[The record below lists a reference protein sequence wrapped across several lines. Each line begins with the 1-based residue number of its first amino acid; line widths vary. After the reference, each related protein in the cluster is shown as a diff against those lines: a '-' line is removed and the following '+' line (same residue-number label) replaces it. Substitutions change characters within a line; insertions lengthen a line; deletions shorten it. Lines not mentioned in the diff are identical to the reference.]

1 MELLA
6 AQLGVIFFGMLVFA
20 ADSVIRVTKPAA
32 FQRPTR
38 AIAERAPM
46 PATAAKVVK
55 VTSAAWSANGPQLAA
70 A

>member
-6 AQLGVIFFGMLVFA
+6 AQMVVIFFGMLAYA

-32 FQRPTR
+32 FLRPAR
-38 AIAERAPM
+38 DIAVRAPM

-55 VTSAAWSANGPQLAA
+55 VTGAAWAANGPQLAA